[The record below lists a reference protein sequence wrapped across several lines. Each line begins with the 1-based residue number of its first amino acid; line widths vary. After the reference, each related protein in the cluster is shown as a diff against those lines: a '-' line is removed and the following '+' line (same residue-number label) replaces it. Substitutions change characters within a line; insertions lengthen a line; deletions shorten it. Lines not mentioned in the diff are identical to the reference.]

1 MDLKEFITE
10 TLVQITNGVI
20 DAQELIKD
28 KGAYINP
35 EGRHSGENLESGYE
49 GKFRH
54 IQKVKMSVAV
64 TVTENIENR
73 GGISILSVIS
83 AGFASKNSDLNSISN
98 RIEFEI
104 PISVPI
110 MNVEQ

>member
-20 DAQELIKD
+20 EAQELIKD

-35 EGRHSGENLESGYE
+35 EGRHSGENVEPGFE
-49 GKFRH
+49 GRFRH

-64 TVTENIENR
+64 TVTENLEKKA
-73 GGISILSVIS
+73 GISVLSVIS
-83 AGFASKNSDLNSISN
+83 AGVSAKNSDLNSITN

-110 MNVEQ
+110 MKVEK